1 MLTIMQ
7 SALQAFGM
15 TLESSCLLQGNWLLN
30 LTTILAIK
38 WAVDNERK
46 NNNKQNGLSIRNEIK
61 KFLKNKIKFMA
72 R

>member
-30 LTTILAIK
+30 LTILAIK

-61 KFLKNKIKFMA
+61 KLK
-72 R
+72 